1 MIVIDPVKVQQFGGL
16 AVRQLGRL
24 VNAIIL
30 QQKLGTE
37 FDWSIRVEMGDAVA
51 LLVKCVTEDGNVK
64 TTESEASDGNTG
76 ESCNIPAAECVQSE
90 SGFRAMAA
98 KRVTGSGKSIR
109 GKRTEAKSKPA

>member
-1 MIVIDPVKVQQFGGL
+1 MIIIDPVKVQQFGGL

-51 LLVKCVTEDGNVK
+51 LLVKCVTEDSDVK
-64 TTESEASDGNTG
+64 TTDSEKSHAEHGVSG
-76 ESCNIPAAECVQSE
+76 NIPAAECIQPE
-90 SGFRAMAA
+90 SRLGALAA
-98 KRVTGSGKSIR
+98 KGVPRSGKGIR
-109 GKRTEAKSKPA
+109 GKRAKAQPKSA

>member
-37 FDWSIRVEMGDAVA
+37 FDWSIRVEMGDSVA
-51 LLVKCVTEDGNVK
+51 LLVKCVTEDSDVK
-64 TTESEASDGNTG
+64 STESKASHGDHGG
-76 ESCNIPAAECVQSE
+76 SGNIPAAGCIQPA
-90 SGFRAMAA
+90 SGIGSLAA
-98 KRVTGSGKSIR
+98 KGVPNSGKGIR
-109 GKRTEAKSKPA
+109 GKRTKVKPKPA